1 MSEEADVP
9 TNRQVR
15 RTDRAVAAGL
25 AVATFGGLVA
35 VIAVRG
41 ADGPDPDGAAP
52 TTIDG
57 LTRADLD
64 DYAAQLAGEQARL
77 TAYRDRLR
85 AIAEELGAESV
96 LSGLA
101 PGDTSG
107 WRPSEDP
114 DTTTYGS

>member
-1 MSEEADVP
+1 VP

-25 AVATFGGLVA
+25 AVVTFGGLVA

-41 ADGPDPDGAAP
+41 AEGSDLDGAAP
-52 TTIDG
+52 TTVDG

-85 AIAEELGAESV
+85 AIAEELGDESM

-101 PGDTSG
+101 PADTAG